1 MKKKWIYDCIGST
14 WSANLKKATC
24 IRSPPQQ
31 RIQHTSCLIR
41 CTSIKLA
48 YSCVR
53 IGFTLRFLLQ
63 LSPRASSYHYYPQG
77 IYLLHDTFILMNR
90 LLQGAFIIM
99 LQSLARKPSLM
110 LSEEVPT
117 MLIHNMKGPYSARR
131 MHDPR
136 SGRRVTRTSSVE
148 EVNPIFIYVYVLRGK
163 LFFFFLLHIAVC
175 PRGSLFPSS
184 SAYPAQVMLRTP
196 FVVEVLIPT
205 LTSLLRSWF
214 PHRGVH
220 CPSKSQYPPW
230 GARTFMELS
239 PSFKISDFEVP
250 LYPRSTSPP
259 LFEASLV
266 LRS

>member
-1 MKKKWIYDCIGST
+1 MISQ
-14 WSANLKKATC
+14 SENATC

-148 EVNPIFIYVYVLRGK
+148 EVNPIFITYTCMFCGANS
-163 LFFFFLLHIAVC
+163 FFYFILQFALEGAYSL
-175 PRGSLFPSS
+175 PR
-184 SAYPAQVMLRTP
+184 
-196 FVVEVLIPT
+196 
-205 LTSLLRSWF
+205 
-214 PHRGVH
+214 
-220 CPSKSQYPPW
+220 
-230 GARTFMELS
+230 
-239 PSFKISDFEVP
+239 VP
-250 LYPRSTSPP
+250 NQR
-259 LFEASLV
+259 
-266 LRS
+266 R